1 MQPQAS
7 SHDASVA
14 TAAPPPADTLVGLL
28 AQRVQHDGDRGAL
41 RTPAASR
48 IGNASSPERS
58 PCWTWRRLAAAAMQL
73 ASRLEAAGLS
83 RGDRLAHS
91 GPHTA
96 DWVLVDLA
104 CLLSGIVHVP
114 LHAEMTAEARRH
126 WCEWLRVEAL
136 LVSGRG
142 HQALAAM
149 PCRQLDWRCHAPD
162 GLLATATSHAPDMLS
177 ASLAKRV
184 AACDPDQEAVIL
196 FSSGTTGR
204 GRGVVHS
211 QRSLAANAVASA
223 GVFLEEPEDV
233 RLAWLPMT
241 HSLARTG
248 DLGTALVRGA
258 CLAMVEDRT
267 RLLDAAQ
274 EVSPTVILGVPAFY
288 ERLEQA
294 LAAGQIDDLPA
305 RLGGRVRVCVS
316 GGAPLRQRTVDAFAS
331 AGVPLVQGYG
341 LAEAGPV
348 ISLASPRNQKSGT
361 VGPPLAGVDV
371 RVNET
376 NVLEVRSPGLAL
388 GVIEAG
394 STTLHPITS
403 GGWLTT
409 GDLGALDAD
418 GHLRLSGR
426 AGDTLVL
433 AGGEKLSPTDI
444 EALLAEDPAI
454 AQVCVLG
461 HGLRRPVA
469 VIVPEPAVF
478 RDAVRSM
485 RLRVVSR
492 RQALRHPRL
501 VAWLTRRIAWRQRH
515 LPRAC
520 QANQVLLL
528 DRSFD
533 PHSGEVTAAMKLRR
547 QTIAKGLAK
556 EMATAATPH
565 AGPRPDNLHPIRPAA
580 NVAGSTTPAA
590 SCLWQGSA
598 SGSFA
603 AAAEAAAAPLPTAM
617 ASLES
622 DAVSLARRMRDD
634 GSLFD
639 EAGRLAATA
648 EEALAKTGLFGL
660 AVPEP
665 YGGSAAGMQQLCR
678 VVSHLGSISP
688 TSAGMLSV
696 HSTIGAVWALR
707 DFGTQQQQQ
716 RHLPALARGTPLSIF
731 AATEPDAGCDLGRVA
746 TTLTRHEGRL
756 LLTGEKMFITGAT
769 HGRLVKLLARD
780 ADHGNAPVIILVRL
794 PAHDTDQVQLE
805 RCQLHPLK
813 HAHNQL
819 IRFDRYE
826 VSADDILRGPA
837 KPGRSPDAMQIVWHG
852 LNRGRVTLAA
862 QAVGTL
868 SLMLGEAVAYAR
880 QRETWG
886 QPIASRELIQ
896 GRVARIAAAAFTCEA
911 VASWAAHSIDA
922 GGSGEL
928 EAIVAKVTASGL
940 VREAAADAYGI
951 HGGRAF
957 LRGHPLG
964 DSLHDHFA
972 VNTYEGESGL
982 LELALFKGLVKR
994 HPLADRRSSSP
1005 LSMLLPT
1012 LRLRATRWGSA
1023 TEDRSILDA
1032 RFRGFAAAARQQMRS
1047 TARDI
1052 ERAIRRHGRGLA
1064 EHQLLV
1070 GSLAARARE
1079 QLVILAV
1086 AHHADRVTAAAG
1098 DTAGLAAA
1106 ETACRLALAR
1116 SSGRHLAPDD
1126 LTCLAT
1132 TGKTFLSQERP
1143 LPHADASP

>member
-1 MQPQAS
+1 MQPHAS
-7 SHDASVA
+7 SRDASAA
-14 TAAPPPADTLVGLL
+14 TAALLPADTLVGLL

-48 IGNASSPERS
+48 IGNASSPELS
-58 PCWTWRRLAAAAMQL
+58 GCSTWHSLAAAAMQL
-73 ASRLEAAGLS
+73 AARLEAEGLS

-104 CLLSGIVHVP
+104 CLLAGIVHVP
-114 LHAEMTAEARRH
+114 LHAEMTTEARRH
-126 WCEWLRVEAL
+126 WCEWLRVEAV

-149 PCRQLDWRCHAPD
+149 PCRQLDWRCHTPN
-162 GLLATATSHAPDMLS
+162 GLLATAPSPAPDQLA
-177 ASLAKRV
+177 ASLAERI

-258 CLAMVEDRT
+258 CLAIVEDRT

-316 GGAPLRQRTVDAFAS
+316 GGAPLRQRTIDAFAS

-348 ISLASPRNQKSGT
+348 ISLASPRNQMPGT

-371 RVNET
+371 RVNGE

-388 GVIEAG
+388 GTIEAG
-394 STTLHPITS
+394 NTTLHSITT

-409 GDLGALDAD
+409 GDLGALDAN

-433 AGGEKLSPTDI
+433 AGGEKLSPADI
-444 EALLAEDPAI
+444 EAFLAEDPAI

-485 RLRVVSR
+485 RLRVISR

-515 LPRAC
+515 LPRAW
-520 QANQVLLL
+520 QVNQMLLL

-565 AGPRPDNLHPIRPAA
+565 AEPRPDNLHPIRSAA
-580 NVAGSTTPAA
+580 TVAGSTTPAA

-603 AAAEAAAAPLPTAM
+603 AAAEAAAAPLPAAM

-665 YGGSAAGMQQLCR
+665 HGGSAAGMQQLCR

-716 RHLPALARGTPLSIF
+716 RHLPALARGTPLSVF

-794 PAHDTDQVQLE
+794 PAQDTDQVQLE

-813 HAHNQL
+813 HAHNKL
-819 IRFDRYE
+819 MRFDRYE
-826 VSADDILRGPA
+826 VSAEDILTGPA
-837 KPGRSPDAMQIVWHG
+837 KPGRAPDAMQIVWHG

-994 HPLADRRSSSP
+994 HPLAARRSSSP
-1005 LSMLLPT
+1005 LSMLLPA

-1023 TEDRSILDA
+1023 AEDRSILDA
-1032 RFRGFAAAARQQMRS
+1032 RFRGFAAAARQQMRK

-1070 GSLAARARE
+1070 GSLAARVRE

-1116 SSGRHLAPDD
+1116 SSGRHLATDD

-1132 TGKTFLSQERP
+1132 TGKTFLSQERS